1 MFLRNKERFICRI
14 NENSTLYFSF
24 KNRQDKKL
32 RPYLIN
38 FLDKIDKNRIRGLKL
53 VKKNYKRNTF
63 LQNPR
68 FLSKST
74 NPRFLLNQ
82 FFYCLLLSL
91 EL

>member
-38 FLDKIDKNRIRGLKL
+38 FLDKIDKNRIKTSE
-53 VKKNYKRNTF
+53 K
-63 LQNPR
+63 
-68 FLSKST
+68 
-74 NPRFLLNQ
+74 
-82 FFYCLLLSL
+82 

>member
-38 FLDKIDKNRIRGLKL
+38 FLDKIDKNRIKTSEKELLKGIHF
-53 VKKNYKRNTF
+53 YKIHDF
-63 LQNPR
+63 FQE
-68 FLSKST
+68 
-74 NPRFLLNQ
+74 RFLLNQ
-82 FFYCLLLSL
+82 FFYCLSLSL